1 MLRVRKTKEVDPL
14 PLLLEATRRA
24 LAEHLAR
31 QPFCTPEIEG
41 EIARMWSDVTC
52 ARSKALR
59 EQIKY
64 RGRGSL
70 GAGL

>member
-1 MLRVRKTKEVDPL
+1 MPKARRTEEADPL

-31 QPFCTPEIEG
+31 QPFCAPEIEG
-41 EIARMWSDVTC
+41 EIAGMWGDVTY

-70 GAGL
+70 GARL